1 MTTKIRSNV
10 TEVMFLSVD
19 YNVDVDDNYI
29 LVHFSL
35 DPQIFHRI
43 MMSCSLPS
51 SCPTPPCATSD
62 SVQPLEVIRI
72 QGAGVSRTSRKVFF
86 AHCTKH
92 TLHTLTGVS
101 RTLCKIYFAHRSKY
115 TLYKYFDNTP
125 CTLLQGSREQCAK
138 YTLRIVQI
146 LYNTHLG

>member
-72 QGAGVSRTSRKVFF
+72 QGAGVSRTSRKIYF
-86 AHCTKH
+86 AHCTKNYEIHISH
-92 TLHTLTGVS
+92 TFTQSLHFVEL
-101 RTLCKIYFAHRSKY
+101 HNSK
-115 TLYKYFDNTP
+115 L
-125 CTLLQGSREQCAK
+125 
-138 YTLRIVQI
+138 
-146 LYNTHLG
+146 